1 MRSRPVREA
10 PHPPAPSPT
19 PSPRPG
25 EGERGTWIAGILI
38 LLLAAACGSV
48 KSPTEPPEEPGGVA
62 PFTFSRIQA
71 EIFTPNCVKAGCHD
85 AASAQGGMVLAAGQ
99 SYNQIVDVP
108 SIESSLDRI
117 EPGDPERSY
126 MVKKLRGDPDIT
138 GDRMPLDQ
146 PGGLPQ
152 AQIDGLIAWVR
163 AGAPND

>member
-1 MRSRPVREA
+1 MRSRPVHEA
-10 PHPPAPSPT
+10 
-19 PSPRPG
+19 
-25 EGERGTWIAGILI
+25 ILPLV

-48 KSPTEPPEEPGGVA
+48 KSPTEPSEEPGSA
-62 PFTFSRIQA
+62 TPLTFSRIQA

-85 AASAQGGMVLAAGQ
+85 AASASGGMVLAAGR
-99 SYNQIVDVP
+99 SYNEIVNVP
-108 SIESSLDRI
+108 STESAFDRI
-117 EPGDPERSY
+117 EPGDPNRSY

-163 AGAPND
+163 AGAPHD